1 MRLISFLYVNNFC
14 NAYYRNILMNFL
26 EQVPYTLERMI
37 NYGMFICTDS
47 FLFNFTAL
55 PIRAVI
61 ALYHLL
67 IRRRQLHS
75 IQKVDILKLLLLILG
90 FMALRLLDIPSLSTF
105 MAKESLL
112 KIKYL
117 ATLVAVMDRLMSSY
131 GTNILG
137 SLFWAVN
144 QPPHKV
150 KRGYYWHFILSIIYI
165 IIHSSI
171 MLAYIAVM
179 DVAMEGK
186 NTALLTLL
194 ILIQFAE
201 MKSAVLKDMAK
212 DKLYA
217 ICYNDIL
224 ERFQLSIV
232 VVLLF
237 FYNISKHHVDT
248 FWDEDLFKSS
258 EWLRPLLFS
267 LTIIYLSEVFV
278 DWLKHTSIINFT
290 DLGPHLYTELSYK
303 LSKQLLDISTKSFLT
318 DRTQNVATGE
328 LGMVPLPLCIL
339 AMKVIADWMPPA
351 FSLNGMIVIAISYA
365 GLLIV
370 RKISG
375 ILLFSYTKLFH
386 VYKQKTGTFDKL
398 FLR

>member
-165 IIHSSI
+165 SIFQFSIFNSKYKIGITFCSIWHISEKRAHNILGNIGISFNYYFHITVIHSSI

-248 FWDEDLFKSS
+248 FWVSFPILMIFI
-258 EWLRPLLFS
+258 FM
-267 LTIIYLSEVFV
+267 F
-278 DWLKHTSIINFT
+278 SIIRMRICLKVVSGCGLF
-290 DLGPHLYTELSYK
+290 YSLSL
-303 LSKQLLDISTKSFLT
+303 LSICPRCLL
-318 DRTQNVATGE
+318 TG
-328 LGMVPLPLCIL
+328 
-339 AMKVIADWMPPA
+339 
-351 FSLNGMIVIAISYA
+351 
-365 GLLIV
+365 
-370 RKISG
+370 
-375 ILLFSYTKLFH
+375 
-386 VYKQKTGTFDKL
+386 
-398 FLR
+398 